1 MTLRFGGQ
9 VAIVTGAASG
19 IGRATATRMAN
30 EGATVVAVDP
40 DQDALGALVE
50 RTGEASGRV
59 IAEPSSALEAADVA
73 RVVRETV
80 ERSGRIDILVNTVGG
95 STVIRE
101 TGTAIDALTLD
112 DWRQLV
118 DFNLTGT
125 FLTINSVVP
134 VMKSRGSGKIVNVSS
149 IAGRGLSP
157 VSGTAYATAKGGIIA
172 LTRKLS
178 FELGPF
184 GITCNAI
191 APGLTLTE
199 RIAPLWDGKTEAQK
213 AAILANIPLGR
224 LPVAED
230 QAGAICFLA
239 SKDADFVTG
248 VTIDV
253 TGGQR

>member
-1 MTLRFGGQ
+1 MERFDGK

-19 IGRATATRMAN
+19 IGRATATRLAA
-30 EGATVVAVDP
+30 EGATVVAMDLNREGL
-40 DQDALGALVE
+40 DALPAGRAE
-50 RTGEASGRV
+50 GSGTIV
-59 IAEPSSALEAADVA
+59 AQPSNALEAADVT
-73 RVVRETV
+73 RVVEETLA
-80 ERSGRIDILVNTVGG
+80 RQGRIDILVNTVGG
-95 STVIRE
+95 STIIRD
-101 TGTAIDALTLD
+101 TGTAIDALTLE
-112 DWRQLV
+112 DWRGLV
-118 DFNLTGT
+118 DFNLTGA
-125 FLTINSVVP
+125 FLTINAVVP
-134 VMKSRGSGKIVNVSS
+134 GMKARGAGKIVNVAS

-157 VSGTAYATAKGGIIA
+157 VSSSAYAAAKGGLIA

-178 FELGPF
+178 FELGPY

-199 RIAPLWDGKTEAQK
+199 RIAPLWDGKSAADK

-224 LPVAED
+224 LPQAED
-230 QAGAICFLA
+230 QAGVICFLA